1 MPLIDFCLSSV
12 YETHLDRCSHI
23 KAVWGIIDHTLRH
36 LPSDMT
42 RPRGTIFMRNQTPN
56 FWVLENVRRWKFT
69 WLYIPSL
76 LLTVGWL
83 PTRGCTCDRG
93 RIVMDWMP
101 RLRNS
106 AEKWGNH
113 LLNSQILL
121 NRWKSTFTFFPSSFS
136 QHLDERKLFLLFFSK
151 SWDNDPVRRLV
162 KWEDFGLNDWYLR
175 HVLMGFKDIQ
185 RLVSSCSMIGWKIF
199 TVFSSEKL

>member
-1 MPLIDFCLSSV
+1 MV
-12 YETHLDRCSHI
+12 T
-23 KAVWGIIDHTLRH
+23 
-36 LPSDMT
+36 M
-42 RPRGTIFMRNQTPN
+42 FMRNQTPN

-113 LLNSQILL
+113 LLNSRMSIG
-121 NRWKSTFTFFPSSFS
+121 RWKNTFTFL
-136 QHLDERKLFLLFFSK
+136 HLHFHNTWMRESCSCYFFLK
-151 SWDNDPVRRLV
+151 VETVWKDPVRRLV
-162 KWEDFGLNDWYLR
+162 KCEDFGLSDWYLR
-175 HVLMGFKDIQ
+175 HVLMGFKDTQ
-185 RLVSSCSMIGWKIF
+185 RVVERYLQHFSAMGFKIF
-199 TVFSSEKL
+199 KDVILKDL